1 MTNISDI
8 RAEPWRYHLFDL
20 LREFEREN
28 PDKPRIG
35 DSAALHEDIVRLGQE
50 PFAEFPASNV
60 SRVTEIEGHVKIFS
74 RFLGLLGPQ
83 GALPLQTT
91 FEALQFNLYDHD
103 EALPQFLD
111 IINQRFIQLF
121 FRTSSDSRASGQHD
135 RPDDDRFASY
145 VGAVMGIATEPYRNR
160 NSVPV
165 MEKLALA
172 GLLGPAVES
181 TARIEAMLTYVFGVK
196 TRVEPLVGMWLR
208 FGENDQTSLGG
219 LNAALGQSTMSGSAV
234 YSVQDK
240 FRIRIETASLAQ
252 FEEFLPSGSHFE
264 HLVDLIYS
272 YIGDFLEYEVQLL
285 IPSAQT
291 KPAAIGSFG
300 RLGWTTWMSK
310 AVPASDVSL
319 RGDCVFHPA
328 ERAAEMRRD
337 REATGGEH

>member
-1 MTNISDI
+1 VTNIADI

-35 DSAALHEDIVRLGQE
+35 DSAALHEEIVRLGQE

-60 SRVTEIEGHVKIFS
+60 SRVTEAGGQLKILS

-91 FEALQFNLYDHD
+91 VEAMHFRLYERD

-121 FRTSSDSRASGQHD
+121 FRAWSDSRPAGQHD

-145 VGAVMGIATEPYRNR
+145 VGAVLGIGTEPYRNR
-160 NSVPV
+160 DSAPD

-181 TARIEAMLTYVFGVK
+181 MARIEAMLVYVFGIKALVD
-196 TRVEPLVGMWLR
+196 PLVGTWLR
-208 FGENDQTSLGG
+208 LTEGDQTSLGG
-219 LNAALGQSTMSGSAV
+219 LNAALGQSTITGSAV

-252 FEEFLPSGSHFE
+252 FEEFLPSGRHFE
-264 HLVDLIYS
+264 HLVDLLYT
-272 YIGDFLEYEVQLL
+272 YLGDFLEYEAQLL

-300 RLGWTTWMSK
+300 RLGWTTWMTGTQ
-310 AVPASDVSL
+310 SDSDTTL

-328 ERAAEMRRD
+328 ERAVEMRRH
-337 REATGGEH
+337 REPSKGEH